1 MKNILAV
8 IVNYGDEQLQYLEEV
23 VAAMKSFKKYNVTII
38 VNSNIPLNLDGIDH
52 VNVIELDDYE
62 LLPSTCKQVIW
73 HYRNDFDGFIY
84 TENDHLWL
92 EHHLDNHY
100 KYSEILPDNR
110 IPGLV
115 QYEQRGAGPKYY
127 CAFAVNRFV
136 VGSREVYEG
145 YEFTRLVNVHQASYF
160 VTKKQL
166 DLVVER
172 NPNYF
177 THIDTRVK
185 TLTYSLKC
193 RVNTDLFEFSGFE
206 KVVCVSEFEDNLI
219 KHLPA
224 VYIDGTL
231 GRSKMRGTQEEM
243 DEWIQMV

>member
-1 MKNILAV
+1 MKRVLAV
-8 IVNYGDEQLQYLEEV
+8 LVNYGDEQLNYLQQV
-23 VAAMKSFKKYNVTII
+23 VSSLKSFEKYHVTVI
-38 VNSNIPLNLDGIDH
+38 VNSNIPLNIAGIDH
-52 VNVIELDDYE
+52 VNVIELDNYE

-110 IPGLV
+110 IPGLI
-115 QYEQRGAGPKYY
+115 QYEQRRDGPKYY
-127 CAFAVNRFV
+127 CAFAVNRFMI
-136 VGSREVYEG
+136 GSKEVYEG
-145 YEFTRLVNVHQASYF
+145 YEFARLVNVHQASYF

-166 DLVVER
+166 DLVIER

-206 KVVCVSEFEDNLI
+206 KVVCISEFEDNLI

-224 VYIDGTL
+224 VYIDGTS